1 MTSQAELEDKFIG
14 TFIGLSLGD
23 ALGAPY
29 GGGFIERFL
38 WKFFAKTPTGK
49 MRWTDDTQMSIDLA
63 ETILEKNTVK
73 QNALAYKFASS
84 YKWSRGYGPAASK
97 VLRPRPRPL
106 HAPS

>member
-1 MTSQAELEDKFIG
+1 MQNLISQKDKFIG

-29 GGGFIERFL
+29 EGGFIERFL

-63 ETILEKNTVK
+63 ESILKKNNID
-73 QNALAYKFASS
+73 QNYLALKFALIDFSTNQA
-84 YKWSRGYGPAASK
+84 SRIRRLEMS
-97 VLRPRPRPL
+97 V
-106 HAPS
+106 SI